1 MSDDLELVKK
11 ARKGDREAFDRLF
24 ERHSDRLIA
33 FALKLTSDRSQ
44 AEDLVQEAFLAAL
57 KGLAGYHGKGAFF
70 SWLCGIAVRKQRDH
84 RRKPDREVALTVDL
98 ALPPEVP
105 EAAQAIDSLEP
116 KHREAFLLVK
126 VVGLTYDEAGQALRK
141 PAGTVKWLCSEA
153 TAQLRSFLSEEAYD
167 AK

>member
-33 FALKLTSDRSQ
+33 FALKLTNDRSQ
-44 AEDLVQEAFLAAL
+44 AEDLIQEAFLAAL
-57 KGLAGYHGKGAFF
+57 KGLAGYHGKSAFF
-70 SWLCGIAVRKQRDH
+70 SWLCGIVVRKQRDH
-84 RRKPDREVALTVDL
+84 RRKLDREVALTEDL
-98 ALPPEVP
+98 ALAPEVP

-116 KHREAFLLVK
+116 KQREAFLLVK

-153 TAQLRSFLSEEAYD
+153 IAQLRSFLSEEAYD